1 MANRWTTPRR
11 VSAGVACGIAVL
23 LAAPALASAN
33 SFGFSIIN
41 QTGSSLRL
49 KSIDISDNQPF
60 EVVDGVA
67 RRPLEGLTLEPN
79 AAPFDVELARDK
91 THRTADLVFVSP
103 HGIEY
108 QVQLANYARFPRG
121 GIAHA
126 ASAACTPNRDSTAR
140 CEVDSSEFHP
150 TIRLF
155 DPPGTIRTV
164 PEADTKTQ
172 LRVLWDLC
180 RNGGAGRCSFEPDD
194 DEAHKPADTF
204 APARVVGQPILN
216 CGDAPLS
223 DKYSFKETAYSTS
236 SVGVEAGVTLK
247 LDAVF
252 ATVKAKFSASYGYT
266 WGDSHTFAQTLTI
279 PDVLPRHVAFL
290 EQTVA
295 VKRAYGTFTAH
306 VNNTTWVLEHASFD
320 APDPDRTPPAAVQ
333 NRLATSSELAVCDK
347 RATAATPR
355 PSSTRIRSDRV

>member
-67 RRPLEGLTLEPN
+67 RRPLEGLTLAPN
-79 AAPFDVELARDK
+79 AAPFDVELQRDK
-91 THRTADLVFVSP
+91 IHRTAALVFVSP

-108 QVQLANYARFPRG
+108 EVELANYAKFPRG

-126 ASAACTPNRDSTAR
+126 GYAACTPKRDSTAQ
-140 CEVDSSEFHP
+140 CAVDASDTHP
-150 TIRLF
+150 TIRLS

-172 LRVLWDLC
+172 LQVLWDLC
-180 RNGGAGRCSFEPDD
+180 RDGGAGRCSFEPDD
-194 DEAHKPADTF
+194 DEAHKPSDTF
-204 APARVVGQPILN
+204 LPARVVGQPILN
-216 CGDAPLS
+216 CGDAPLA

-247 LDAVF
+247 LDAIF

-266 WGDSHTFAQTLTI
+266 WGESHTFAQTLTI
-279 PDVLPRHVAFL
+279 PDVLPRHVAYL
-290 EQTVA
+290 QQSVA
-295 VKRAYGTFTAH
+295 VKRAYGTFTAL

-320 APDPDRTPPAAVQ
+320 SPDPDRTPPAAVQ
-333 NRLATSSELAVCDK
+333 NRPATSSELAVCDT
-347 RATAATPR
+347 RPTAPKPR
-355 PSSTRIRSDRV
+355 SSAIRTGGDRV